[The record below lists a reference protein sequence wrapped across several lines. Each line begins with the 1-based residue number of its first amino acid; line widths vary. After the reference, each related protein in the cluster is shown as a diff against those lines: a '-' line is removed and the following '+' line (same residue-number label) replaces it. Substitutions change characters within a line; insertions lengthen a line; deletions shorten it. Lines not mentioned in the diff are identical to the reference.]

1 MHDHVWVQQA
11 SGGPRLSLFGVSRMP
26 ILHATSMK
34 LSEGEVGL
42 LRIAEAGSPRGN
54 NVIISCAQSFTE
66 IVVEHLTSEA

>member
-1 MHDHVWVQQA
+1 
-11 SGGPRLSLFGVSRMP
+11 MP